1 MRAVSASL
9 SAQQPSF
16 KREWSVWVDPFERGL
31 VPDAFRQAIA
41 VAFGAVVMVLV
52 IAAANIANLLLAKGV
67 ARRQEMAVRTALGAT
82 RGRLV
87 AQSLTES
94 LVLCLFGGIA
104 GVALAY
110 FLIDAAAPLLKT
122 SLPATAAADIDPRV
136 LGFAAAVDRRGVA
149 PRRPAAFA
157 ADVDRQA
164 LAGRSTW
171 PAAAHPRM
179 TGCGGRSSSRKSESR
194 WCSFAAPC

>member
-1 MRAVSASL
+1 MFQPEQRTRGYHWLGAVGRLKPGVSLDQAQAEMRAVSASL

-41 VAFGAVVMVLV
+41 VAFGAVVMVLL

-87 AQSLTES
+87 AQS
-94 LVLCLFGGIA
+94 
-104 GVALAY
+104 
-110 FLIDAAAPLLKT
+110 
-122 SLPATAAADIDPRV
+122 
-136 LGFAAAVDRRGVA
+136 
-149 PRRPAAFA
+149 
-157 ADVDRQA
+157 
-164 LAGRSTW
+164 
-171 PAAAHPRM
+171 
-179 TGCGGRSSSRKSESR
+179 
-194 WCSFAAPC
+194 